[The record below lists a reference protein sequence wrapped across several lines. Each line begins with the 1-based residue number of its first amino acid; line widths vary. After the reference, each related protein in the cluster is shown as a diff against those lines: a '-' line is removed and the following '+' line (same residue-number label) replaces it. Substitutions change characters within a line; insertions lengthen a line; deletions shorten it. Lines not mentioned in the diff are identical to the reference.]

1 MKQKSSSLITVE
13 NISTKIL
20 LVRGTKVL
28 LDRDLAQLYDVEVK
42 VLNQSVRR
50 NIYRFPSDFM
60 FKLTSEEYLNLKSQ
74 FVTSSWGGVR
84 KMPLVFTEQG
94 VSMLSSIL
102 KSKRAIHV
110 NIAIM
115 RAFVELRRLID
126 ANKELLVRI
135 EQMEKRYDKQFQIVF
150 ETIKELMREEEKP
163 KEKIGF

>member
-28 LDRDLAQLYDVEVK
+28 LDRDLAQLYGVEVK

-60 FKLTSEEYLNLKSQ
+60 FQLTSEEYQNLKSQ
-74 FVTSSWGGVR
+74 FVTSRWGGVR

-110 NIAIM
+110 NITIM
-115 RAFVELRRLID
+115 RAFVELRRMID
-126 ANKELLVRI
+126 TNKELLARI
-135 EQMEKRYDKQFQIVF
+135 EKLEEKYDEKFLLIF
-150 ETIKELMREEEKP
+150 EVIKELIREEEKP
-163 KEKIGF
+163 KKKIGF